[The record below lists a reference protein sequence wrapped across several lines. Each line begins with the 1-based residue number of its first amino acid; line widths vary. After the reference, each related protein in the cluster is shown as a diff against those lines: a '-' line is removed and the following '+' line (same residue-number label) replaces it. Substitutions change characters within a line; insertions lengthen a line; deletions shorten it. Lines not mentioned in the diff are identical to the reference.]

1 MKLIYVYA
9 IRSLVRNYIYVG
21 MSDNVERRLKQH
33 NNGENKS
40 TKPYAPFVLIL
51 TEEYPSR
58 VEARKREKFLKA
70 GSGKK
75 YLKSL

>member
-1 MKLIYVYA
+1 MKPIYVYA
-9 IRSLVRNYIYVG
+9 IRSLVRSYIYVG

-51 TEEYPSR
+51 VEEYPSR
-58 VEARKREKFLKA
+58 FEARKREKFLKA

>member
-1 MKLIYVYA
+1 METIYVYA
-9 IRSLVRNYIYVG
+9 IKSLTRRYIYVG
-21 MSDNVERRLKQH
+21 MSNNVERRLKQH

-51 TEEYPSR
+51 VEEYPSR
-58 VEARKREKFLKA
+58 SEARKREKFLKA

>member
-1 MKLIYVYA
+1 MKPTYVYV
-9 IRSLVRNYIYVG
+9 IRSLVRSYIDVG

-40 TKPYAPFVLIL
+40 TKPYKSFQLIL
-51 TEEYPSR
+51 VEEFPSR
-58 VEARKREKFLKA
+58 IEARKREKFLKA

>member
-1 MKLIYVYA
+1 METIYVYA
-9 IRSLVRNYIYVG
+9 IKNLARSYIYVG
-21 MSDNVERRLKQH
+21 MSNNVERRLKQH
-33 NNGENKS
+33 NNGENRS

-51 TEEYPSR
+51 VEEYPSR
-58 VEARKREKFLKA
+58 SAARQREKFLNA